1 VGLAQALSHFRA
13 TFLRRAEF
21 MSRIL
26 IVEDNEMNADMLSRR
41 LQRLGHEV
49 LVAVDGQEGVDM
61 VRTHKP
67 DLVLMDMD
75 LPVIDGW
82 AATRQ
87 IKADQELRH
96 IPVMAL
102 TAHAVVGEREK
113 ALQAGCIDYDTKPIE
128 WSRLKLKVATIL
140 EGGH

>member
-1 VGLAQALSHFRA
+1 
-13 TFLRRAEF
+13 
-21 MSRIL
+21 MSQIL

-49 LVAVDGQEGVDM
+49 LVAEDGQRGVEM
-61 VRTHKP
+61 VREHKP

-82 AATRQ
+82 TATRM
-87 IKADQELRH
+87 IKADPELTH

-102 TAHAVVGEREK
+102 TAHAVMGEREK
-113 ALQAGCIDYDTKPIE
+113 ALQAGCVDYDTKPIE
-128 WSRLKLKVATIL
+128 WSRLKQKVSNL
-140 EGGH
+140 LGGTSDE

>member
-1 VGLAQALSHFRA
+1 
-13 TFLRRAEF
+13 

-26 IVEDNEMNADMLSRR
+26 LVEDNEMNADMLSRR
-41 LQRLGHEV
+41 LRRLGHEV
-49 LVAVDGQEGVDM
+49 LVAEDGRQGVDM
-61 VRTHKP
+61 AREHRP

-82 AATRQ
+82 SATRQ
-87 IKADQELRH
+87 IKADADIAH

-113 ALQAGCIDYDTKPIE
+113 ALQAGCVDYDTKPIE
-128 WSRLKLKVATIL
+128 WSRLKKKVSSLL
-140 EGGH
+140 ERPNE

>member
-1 VGLAQALSHFRA
+1 
-13 TFLRRAEF
+13 

-41 LQRLGHEV
+41 LQRAGHEV
-49 LVAVDGQEGVDM
+49 LVAADGQQGVDM
-61 VRTHKP
+61 ARVHRP

-82 AATRQ
+82 AATRA
-87 IKADQELRH
+87 IKRDPELSG

-113 ALQAGCIDYDTKPIE
+113 ALQAGCVDYDTKPIE
-128 WSRLKLKVATIL
+128 WSRLKQKVEL
-140 EGGH
+140 LLGGGS

>member
-1 VGLAQALSHFRA
+1 
-13 TFLRRAEF
+13 

-49 LVAVDGQEGVDM
+49 LIASDGQKGVDM
-61 VRTHKP
+61 TRELAP

-82 AATRQ
+82 AATRL
-87 IKADQELRH
+87 IKADPVSRH
-96 IPVMAL
+96 VPVMAL

-113 ALQAGCIDYDTKPIE
+113 ALQAGCVDYDTKPIE
-128 WSRLKLKVATIL
+128 WSRLKLKVAAIL
-140 EGGH
+140 GDGDAP

>member
-1 VGLAQALSHFRA
+1 
-13 TFLRRAEF
+13 

-26 IVEDNEMNADMLSRR
+26 IVEDNEMNADMLARR
-41 LQRLGHEV
+41 LQRAGHDV
-49 LVAVDGQEGVDM
+49 LVAEDGQQGVDM
-61 VRTHKP
+61 TREHRP

-82 AATRQ
+82 AATRA
-87 IKADQELRH
+87 IKSDPELSH

-113 ALQAGCIDYDTKPIE
+113 ALQAGCVDYDTKPIE
-128 WSRLKLKVATIL
+128 WSRLKLKVDAL
-140 EGGH
+140 LGSPS

>member
-1 VGLAQALSHFRA
+1 
-13 TFLRRAEF
+13 

-49 LVAVDGQEGVDM
+49 LIASDGQAGVDM
-61 VRTHKP
+61 VRSHKP

-87 IKADQELRH
+87 IKADDELRH

-113 ALQAGCIDYDTKPIE
+113 ALQAGCVDYDTKPIE

-140 EGGH
+140 EGGTS

>member
-1 VGLAQALSHFRA
+1 
-13 TFLRRAEF
+13 

-41 LQRLGHEV
+41 LQRLGHQV
-49 LVAVDGQEGVDM
+49 LIASDGQAGVDM
-61 VRTHKP
+61 TREHTP

-82 AATRQ
+82 AATRL
-87 IKADQELRH
+87 IKSDPASRH
-96 IPVMAL
+96 VPVMAL

-113 ALQAGCIDYDTKPIE
+113 ALQAGCVDYDTKPIE
-128 WSRLKLKVATIL
+128 WSRLKVKVAAIL
-140 EGGH
+140 GEGAPAKRDEP

>member
-1 VGLAQALSHFRA
+1 
-13 TFLRRAEF
+13 

-49 LVAVDGQEGVDM
+49 LVASDGQQGVDM
-61 VRTHKP
+61 TREHNP

-82 AATRQ
+82 AATRK
-87 IKADQELRH
+87 IKADDNLRH

-113 ALQAGCIDYDTKPIE
+113 ALQAGCVDFDTKPIE

-140 EGGH
+140 EGGR